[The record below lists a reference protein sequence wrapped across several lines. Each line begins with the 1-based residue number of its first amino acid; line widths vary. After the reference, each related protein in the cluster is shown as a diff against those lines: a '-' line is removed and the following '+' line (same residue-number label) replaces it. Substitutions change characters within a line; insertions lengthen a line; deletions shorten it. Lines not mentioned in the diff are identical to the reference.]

1 MDKETLRQYRPNRL
15 EILQLREAIDD
26 LWGRLL
32 APGTTKYSG
41 MPTARGGNS
50 DPTGDGVA
58 AEDALLRKYMK
69 EHRELCAQQL
79 EIENAIGTLDKELRT
94 IMRYR
99 YILGYKWETI
109 CNKMGSDEYGPMDW
123 TTVHRK
129 HRKALRL
136 LAEI

>member
-1 MDKETLRQYRPNRL
+1 MDKETLLQYQKNRK
-15 EILQLREAIDD
+15 EILQLREEIDA

-32 APGTTKYSG
+32 APGTTKFSG
-41 MPTARGGNS
+41 MPTSRSGNS

-58 AEDALLRKYMK
+58 AADSLLLRYQKK
-69 EHRELCAQQL
+69 HQELCAQQL
-79 EIENAIGTLDKELRT
+79 AIETAIGSLSNELRT

-129 HRKALRL
+129 HRKALHL

>member
-1 MDKETLRQYRPNRL
+1 MDKETLRQYQPNRR
-15 EILQLREAIDD
+15 EILQLREAMDE
-26 LWGRLL
+26 LWGRIL
-32 APGTTKYSG
+32 APGTTKYTG
-41 MPTARGGNS
+41 MPTAHNGHS
-50 DPTGDGVA
+50 DPTGDGVGS
-58 AEDALLRKYMK
+58 AEALLSRYQRKHK
-69 EHRELCAQQL
+69 ELCEQQL
-79 EIENAIGTLDKELRT
+79 EIETAIDSLNKELRT

-136 LAEI
+136 LAEL